1 MNIHLR
7 RHIRKKTSKKQQGAA
22 LLIVLFI
29 LMMATGTAVFSLQS
43 TQFEQR
49 AAGSLQQAM
58 RTRYVAEAATVGVLA
73 YCYELGPAGCVDLK
87 RAPSNVEPKVREK
100 YALPISGTTEVVYQL
115 DQRDLTGTSFP
126 SSDAGVSPV
135 IPPDTEISGGGTAT
149 AFTPSFLTVMEKWEV
164 PNPGESRQRYRL
176 VVSTYGQLA
185 VAGEAVASDELRGGH
200 ESISATRAFFDVR

>member
-1 MNIHLR
+1 MNTHLR
-7 RHIRKKTSKKQQGAA
+7 RKIRKKKREGAA
-22 LLIVLFI
+22 LLVVLFI
-29 LMMATGTAVFSLQS
+29 LMMATGTAMYSLQS

-73 YCYELGPAGCVDLK
+73 YCFELGPAGCIDLK
-87 RAPSNVEPKVREK
+87 RAPYNVEKTVRAK
-100 YALPISGTTEVVYQL
+100 YALPKAGDTEVVYQI
-115 DQRDLTGTSFP
+115 DQTDLSGSSFL
-126 SSDAGVSPV
+126 SDAGVSTI
-135 IPPDTEISGGGTAT
+135 IPPDKEISGGGTAT

-164 PNPGESRQRYRL
+164 PNPGETRPRFRV

-185 VAGEAVASDELRGGH
+185 VTGETLAADELRGGH